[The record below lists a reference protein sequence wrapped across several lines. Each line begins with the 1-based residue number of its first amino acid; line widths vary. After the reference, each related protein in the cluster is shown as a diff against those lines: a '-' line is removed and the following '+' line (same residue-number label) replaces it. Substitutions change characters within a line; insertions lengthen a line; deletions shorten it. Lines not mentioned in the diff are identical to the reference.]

1 MTPEQ
6 LKTLI
11 ESDATATA
19 LFSAG
24 NDNDAATRLTA
35 IAPMV
40 QRLVP
45 NVDVKRHAILNG
57 YWAAVTIAGEATNT
71 VLQVR
76 GLAISVGAWVNEVS
90 ATTDF
95 SLPQVQAMLAGLL
108 ASGLMTAE
116 QQASLIALAS
126 VPQVITPNDVSATR
140 GI

>member
-11 ESDATATA
+11 DSDATATA
-19 LFSAG
+19 LFTAG

-45 NVDVKRHAILNG
+45 NVDVKRHAIIDG
-57 YWAAVTIAGEATNT
+57 YWAAVVIAGEATNT
-71 VLQVR
+71 DLAVR
-76 GLAISVGAWVNEVS
+76 GLAISVGAWINEVS

-95 SLPQVQAMLAGLL
+95 SLPQVQTMLGGLL